1 MIDRTQEL
9 RAQILHLAGEYCAE
23 KFAPRP
29 FVPAESSVPVS
40 GKVFDAS
47 EMRTLVHSALDFWH
61 NVAVGFPAT
70 INPIIRNGLVPVFVD
85 GIARR
90 EGKMEIPILAGY
102 YVLGIRRTLH
112 HAEIGQAPL
121 TNDVGGGNRGAS

>member
-29 FVPAESSVPVS
+29 F
-40 GKVFDAS
+40 DAS
-47 EMRTLVHSALDFWH
+47 EMRTLVDSALDFWH

-121 TNDVGGGNRGAS
+121 TNDVGGGNRGAP